1 MKTSAISGFISGGLA
16 AALWIGLSTS
26 GPGAEAPT
34 PPVITEAVADAQN
47 AVLTI
52 EGVGFRA
59 GFPVVSLGSRE
70 LPVRWATESA
80 AAVSLPEL
88 RPGAYRLSVR
98 WPDGSQADF
107 PLAIGAH
114 FREEDGRPE
123 PDPAAA
129 AADTEPADPDPVGT
143 TRYGANALANLDTG
157 IRNTAF
163 GLDGLFNVTTG
174 VQNTA
179 VGWRALTGVVTGNGN
194 TAVGGGA
201 LQSGPGSEGA
211 SYNVA
216 IGRVA
221 LRYSRGSHNIAI
233 GDAAGLS
240 NPTGS
245 SNIYLGNRG
254 VAGESGIVR
263 IGTPGLHTETHLQGR
278 VFAPGFVP
286 TYQ

>member
-34 PPVITEAVADAQN
+34 PPVITEAVADAEN

-59 GFPVVSLGSRE
+59 GFPVVSLGSHE

-88 RPGAYRLSVR
+88 RPGAYLLSVR
-98 WPDGSQADF
+98 WPDGSQAGL
-107 PLAIGAH
+107 PLTIGAH
-114 FREEDGRPE
+114 FSGGEAEGRP
-123 PDPAAA
+123 DPPAA
-129 AADTEPADPDPVGT
+129 AADTEPADPDPIGT

-163 GLDGLFNVTTG
+163 GLDTLVNVTTG
-174 VQNTA
+174 QQNTA
-179 VGWRALTGVVTGNGN
+179 VGWRALTSVVTGNGN
-194 TAVGGGA
+194 TSVGGGA
-201 LQSGPGSEGA
+201 LQFGSDGG
-211 SYNVA
+211 SFNVA
-216 IGRVA
+216 VGRVA

-240 NPTGS
+240 NPAGS
-245 SNIYLGNRG
+245 SNIYIGNRG
-254 VAGESGIVR
+254 VAGESRIVR